1 MKTIMID
8 MDNVITDGKFFEILE
23 DYLGYTP
30 DYGKYGYYLQDILG
44 DKKEDFFNKFKLMN
58 NYDNALLLPDCYEVL
73 KKLNEQY
80 KIHICTDYI
89 WRELVDDAG
98 INLKYKYDY
107 LRKELDFLNPRN
119 FIFTADKSIVDC
131 DIKIDDKLEN
141 ILGADT
147 KLLFTAYHN
156 KSLSNEELKEKN
168 IIRVNGWKDIEK
180 LLLSDNG

>member
-8 MDNVITDGKFFEILE
+8 MDNVITDGKFFEILR
-23 DYLGYTP
+23 DYLGYEP
-30 DYGKYGYYLQDILG
+30 DYDKYGYYLQDILG
-44 DKKEDFFNKFKLMN
+44 DKKADFFNKFKLMN
-58 NYDNALLLPDCYEVL
+58 NYDNAILLPDCYEVL

-119 FIFTADKSIVDC
+119 FIFTADKSVVDC

-141 ILGADT
+141 IFPTSTEHLVD
-147 KLLFTAYHN
+147 
-156 KSLSNEELKEKN
+156 KS
-168 IIRVNGWKDIEK
+168 DI
-180 LLLSDNG
+180 SDIFIKSEGS